1 MLLSEPLDVINKRL
15 IDRYGSNL
23 QGQANYRVIFAN
35 TQFEKRESIYRDM
48 YKDIIFLR
56 EVKEIR
62 EVPKYPYATNCYILE
77 LLARYHGDEVV
88 NHNGYEPLFVFRDA
102 RGNPLDPIQRV
113 IENILHT
120 LFHPIKV
127 SPADVDRSEEEQKEK
142 EVEFMMQ
149 YMENNDP
156 YIASMLQD
164 GSAVTVPDMSMTK
177 IENSDSAKIENKEK
191 SDV

>member
-1 MLLSEPLDVINKRL
+1 
-15 IDRYGSNL
+15 
-23 QGQANYRVIFAN
+23 
-35 TQFEKRESIYRDM
+35 
-48 YKDIIFLR
+48 
-56 EVKEIR
+56 
-62 EVPKYPYATNCYILE
+62 
-77 LLARYHGDEVV
+77 
-88 NHNGYEPLFVFRDA
+88 
-102 RGNPLDPIQRV
+102 
-113 IENILHT
+113 LHT